1 MTPAPSLADAVRDLP
16 AGLSAEPAGPSD
28 VAVITELIRANELGA
43 FGTSAT
49 NPAEVE
55 ESLEAPDCR
64 WGRGAALVRRAGTG
78 VAALICYDGL
88 AEERGWDIE
97 VWRAPGD
104 PQRAGI
110 AAALLDAGLAEGRR
124 RFEALA
130 PDERPAAPPKV
141 RSFCFPG
148 DPELSAVLES
158 RGLVEGRRY
167 WRMRIDNGFGAGRTA
182 AGGPGGAGGSG
193 AAGAGPGGAASGP
206 GAAGAAAGPGGAAVG
221 PGALEAAGGSGAGP
235 GVDLPEGYRIVPAAG
250 RHRELNAVGN
260 AAFADHFDA
269 VDLPFESW
277 EAFMVGP
284 TSDESQWLVVEHAGG
299 IVGYALG
306 SNRYAAEGCGYVAT
320 LAVLREHRRRGLAG
334 ALLRARF
341 ADDAARG
348 FTATLLHCDSE
359 NLTGATRLYEDVGMH
374 ADQVHIMMWR
384 DLMG

>member
-28 VAVITELIRANELGA
+28 VAAITELIRANELGA
-43 FGTSAT
+43 FDTSAT

-64 WGRGAALVRRAGTG
+64 WGQGALVVRRDGAG
-78 VAALICYDGL
+78 VAALVCYDGL

-97 VWRAPGD
+97 VWLAPGD

-110 AAALLDAGLAEGRR
+110 AAALLDAGLSEGRR

-130 PDERPAAPPKV
+130 PDERPAAAPKV
-141 RSFCFPG
+141 RSFCFP
-148 DPELSAVLES
+148 DDTVLIAMLES

-167 WRMRIDNGFGAGRTA
+167 WRMRIDHGPRAGRTA
-182 AGGPGGAGGSG
+182 QVGPGGAGGPGGS
-193 AAGAGPGGAASGP
+193 GAGPGGAAAGGP
-206 GAAGAAAGPGGAAVG
+206 GAAAGPGASD
-221 PGALEAAGGSGAGP
+221 AAGGSGAAP
-235 GVDLPEGYRIVPAAG
+235 AVPLPEGFRIAPAAG

-269 VDLPFESW
+269 VDLPFETW

-284 TSDESQWLVVEHAGG
+284 TSDESQWLVVEHAGRV
-299 IVGYALG
+299 VGYALG

-341 ADDAARG
+341 ADDSARG

-374 ADQVHIMMWR
+374 ADQVHIMRWR